1 MSRLRIP
8 LATALAGVILLA
20 ACGSDNSSGSS
31 ATTAASGGATT
42 AGATTTAGGATTTGS
57 SGGAAT
63 TVGGGSTSGPNTA
76 GINWDMAGANA
87 QLKAAIGDYPTVSGN
102 TTQGVTANSVN
113 LACVAAET
121 ATGGVPTVQQGW
133 CQGAKARLDD
143 SNKTKEIPLTINLVS
158 TVDTGSD
165 PQKESTSLTDAI
177 SNKKVFGLLFVA
189 GAALQSNP
197 METAHIP
204 YFGDFS
210 ACGKSTQFGYD
221 VGYGIAVCAA
231 LAAETSAA
239 WTVYTDGIMTAY
251 TKPKNQPITSVKYA
265 AAGTSTPLIVSYQK
279 VLIAQFKAQG
289 VQVVYSGNTLPP
301 TSGEAVDMNP
311 YVVPVL
317 DAKPD
322 VTGILSIDP
331 QLVAR
336 FYGAMKD
343 AGYKGDA
350 LAAFTSSQLA
360 NPATAQL
367 VDGGLAT
374 SSGWGFPGYGG
385 KYWDTLNA
393 DAVAV
398 GAPTPVTQAF
408 FHGWLAAD
416 QFVTGMRD
424 FLKTGKPVTTENFAN
439 FLNQGW
445 QWAGFGNVSAPTI
458 YPYGKYN
465 GQPCAALARESA
477 AQKKEV
483 PYQDLTCGKVYIQK
497 T

>member
-1 MSRLRIP
+1 M
-8 LATALAGVILLA
+8 TAVAGLLLLA
-20 ACGSDNSSGSS
+20 ACGSDNSGSS
-31 ATTAASGGATT
+31 TATTKASGGTNTTATT
-42 AGATTTAGGATTTGS
+42 AGGTTTTGASSGATTTVA
-57 SGGAAT
+57 GGTA
-63 TVGGGSTSGPNTA
+63 GPNTA

-87 QLKAAIGDYPTVSGN
+87 QLKAAIGDYPMVSGN
-102 TTQGVTANSVN
+102 TTQGVTSNSVS

-133 CQGAKARLDD
+133 CQGAKARLD
-143 SNKTKEIPLTINLVS
+143 SANKAKEIPLTINLVS
-158 TVDTGSD
+158 SVDTGSD
-165 PQKESTSLTDAI
+165 PQKESTALTDAV

-189 GAALQSNP
+189 AAALQSNP
-197 METAHIP
+197 METAHVP
-204 YFGDFS
+204 YFGDFPN
-210 ACGKSTQFGYD
+210 CGKSTPFGYD
-221 VGYGIAVCAA
+221 VGYDILACAA
-231 LAAETSAA
+231 LAAETNGA
-239 WTVYTDGIMTAY
+239 WTVYTDAIMSAY
-251 TKPKNQPITSVKYA
+251 TKPKNQPITSVQYA
-265 AAGTSTPLIVSYQK
+265 AAGTSTPLIVAYQK
-279 VLIAQFKAQG
+279 VLVAQFKAQG

-301 TSGEAVDMNP
+301 TSGEAVDLNP

-317 DAKPD
+317 DAKPQ
-322 VTGILSIDP
+322 VTGILSADP
-331 QLVAR
+331 QLTAR

-374 SSGWGFPGYGG
+374 SAGWGFPGYGG

-424 FLKTGKPVTTENFAN
+424 FLKTGKTVTTENFAN

-445 QWAGFGNVSAPTI
+445 QWAGYGNVAAPTT

-465 GQPCAALARESA
+465 VAPCAAIAKESA

-483 PYQDLTCGKVYIQK
+483 PYQDLTCGKTYIQK